1 MDKLKPII
9 ENKFWILLFL
19 AMLLPTIGWFV
30 ASGTFAEEIEK
41 RESELEKAFNDLNF
55 PPDVPNKEWE
65 ENVQTLVE
73 EEQARLDRTSRAL
86 WNTQKQVMDW
96 PAGVQE
102 FMVDVPYEGT
112 IPATA
117 RENYRRIGQG
127 YEKQLDEIEDILEP
141 YDPLTRTG
149 KVLIERAAYT
159 HVPIGTWKSGP
170 PTSQAMWN
178 AQIDAWLVRSIFEA
192 ISSMNKGNDK
202 LSDSIIVQ
210 VLDLKLRGGIRD
222 YSASQGTS
230 VAGGASGNPSGEA
243 ENAAMYLGT
252 TGGGYGSGGNDG
264 ARGNLKVNVQFDLSD
279 ELGPDS
285 GAGGGTPGAGAYGM
299 MSEGAAESAP
309 STSSLPQGPRRY
321 VDDDE
326 NLPFRTRG
334 FVLGVVMHHRY
345 LNEFLAELSGSKWPI
360 QVIRVH
366 QQINNPDSLAL
377 VGRTGSSPRRGSSRG
392 YGSGA
397 GLASGFGTPG
407 GGGFGSSLGEY
418 GPGADPENAG
428 FGGGGTTRPGSSG
441 RGMSGGGGANDLM
454 IQQAL
459 SDPHLATVWIGG
471 LITLFKPVDE
481 PEATQTA
488 PAESEEEPLPETSEQ
503 ADPTAADAVP
513 ESPTTPE
520 SETETPAD
528 STTNDPNATTSE
540 GADPDAPQPA
550 TDNTPSAPGD
560 SEPETPPATRES
572 IS

>member
-41 RESELEKAFNDLNF
+41 READLKKAFGDLEF
-55 PPDVPNKEWE
+55 PPEVPNDDWE
-65 ENVQTLVE
+65 QSVQSLVE
-73 EEQARLDRTSRAL
+73 EEQVRLDRTSIAL
-86 WNTQKQVMDW
+86 WETQKQVMDW

-117 RENYRRIGQG
+117 RENYRRIGRG
-127 YEKQLDEIEDILEP
+127 YEKQLDEIEAILEP

-149 KVLIERAAYT
+149 KVLIDRASYT

-178 AQIDAWLVRSIFEA
+178 AQIDAWLVRSIFQA
-192 ISSMNKGNDK
+192 IKRMNAADEK
-202 LSDSIIVQ
+202 LSDSTIVQ
-210 VLDLKLRGGIRD
+210 VLELKLRGGIRD
-222 YSASQGTS
+222 YSASAGT
-230 VAGGASGNPSGEA
+230 AGTGTPGGAGAPSTDDDMYGSGA
-243 ENAAMYLGT
+243 
-252 TGGGYGSGGNDG
+252 GGGYGASGSEGG
-264 ARGNLKVNVQFDLSD
+264 AAGQLNVKLQFDLSD
-279 ELGPDS
+279 ELGPD
-285 GAGGGTPGAGAYGM
+285 AGARGGSSSAEGYG
-299 MSEGAAESAP
+299 AP
-309 STSSLPQGPRRY
+309 STPSGTTEGGAATAAAQGPRRY

-326 NLPFRTRG
+326 SLPFRTRG

-345 LNEFLAELSGSKWPI
+345 LNDFLAELSGSKWPI

-377 VGRTGSSPRRGSSRG
+377 VGRTGASSRRGSSTG

-397 GLASGFGTPG
+397 GAGLGSGFGTPG
-407 GGGFGSSLGEY
+407 GFGSSYGGEY
-418 GPGADPENAG
+418 GPGADPETAG
-428 FGGGGTTRPGSSG
+428 FGGGGLTRPGSSA
-441 RGMSGGGGANDLM
+441 RGMSSGGGTNDLM

-481 PEATQTA
+481 PEATQ
-488 PAESEEEPLPETSEQ
+488 PAESEEESVPETSEQ
-503 ADPTAADAVP
+503 ADPTAAEAVP
-513 ESPTTPE
+513 EGSTTPD
-520 SETETPAD
+520 SETEAPAD
-528 STTNDPNATTSE
+528 ATTNDPNAPTSE
-540 GADPDAPQPA
+540 GDDPDAPQPA

-560 SEPETPPATRES
+560 TEPETPPATQES
-572 IS
+572 IP